1 MQSTAALIL
10 AALAF
15 TVTTGRKLLESE
27 ASLRQ
32 ERTHPNSVYS
42 MMDQHSTKEKSKAK
56 SKYKGKEAV
65 KIFYQTGVSNLY
77 NLIVAPHVNKIFVG
91 KWDFL
96 GIKIKVK
103 DCNGILGSLR
113 NNIALVSEKIQGI
126 PCVESKSENKIY
138 FHFTQ
143 LPLME
148 WEMWLPLISYSL
160 ANIDCYDVAA
170 V

>member
-77 NLIVAPHVNKIFVG
+77 NLIVAPHVNKIF
-91 KWDFL
+91 L
-96 GIKIKVK
+96 ANGISSK

-143 LPLME
+143 RS
-148 WEMWLPLISYSL
+148 IDGKGNVVAIDIIL
-160 ANIDCYDVAA
+160 AC
-170 V
+170 